1 MITQKALTSF
11 YGIGPNVCARLCAK
25 HSIHPMAKLASLQ
38 TPKLNE
44 LQADMAKMTLEND
57 LRKELRD
64 NIGRLRELGT
74 YRGRRHAQV
83 CMRPGFVG
91 IWALMGVCVG
101 PAGERTEDEKASCY
115 CKALQYAGEERL
127 SCIYCANKRY
137 RHLWDFGRLLDSRY
151 QQVQL

>member
-1 MITQKALTSF
+1 MVFLLGVSIPEATMVTKALTSF

-74 YRGRRHAQV
+74 YRGRRHAQGLPV
-83 CMRPGFVG
+83 RGQKTKKQVATARRFNT
-91 IWALMGVCVG
+91 L
-101 PAGERTEDEKASCY
+101 ERR
-115 CKALQYAGEERL
+115 G
-127 SCIYCANKRY
+127 
-137 RHLWDFGRLLDSRY
+137 
-151 QQVQL
+151 